1 VADPQRQGDAWY
13 NDPQSSNKRYDQ
25 QVLLDIASYGERDY
39 KDALEFW
46 GMDTTLYDTLY
57 KSLVEY
63 STVATRREDTNFAGI
78 FLEGDRQN
86 NIFVNPTHEDNLYTE
101 DQILAH
107 ELGHF
112 FKKHKFES
120 IDWDHKLL
128 DFLFKPFGGYF
139 RAHVDTAGWEDVS
152 SEKFNEMFFPIAE
165 KVKEGQ
171 FDEYKQIAKKKKSLG
186 IKLPKSLD
194 Y

>member
-1 VADPQRQGDAWY
+1 MADPQRQGDDWY
-13 NDPQSSNKRYDQ
+13 DDPQSSNKRYDQ

-57 KSLVEY
+57 KSLMEY
-63 STVATRREDTNFAGI
+63 STVATRREGTNYAGI
-78 FLEGDRQN
+78 FNEGVQN
-86 NIFVNPTHEDNLYTE
+86 EIFINHEYEDNIYTQDE
-101 DQILAH
+101 ILAH

-128 DFLFKPFGGYF
+128 DILFKPFGGYW
-139 RAHVDTAGWEDVS
+139 RAHADTSGWEDVS